1 MSRKPKV
8 ASALETHSSVEHIP
22 IAIGRGGDCIAALNL
37 GGKTSGSTMIDSFQI
52 GEQMA
57 QSIMKQ
63 VSEAI
68 VVMETVKKIPDYNA
82 CLCVEQAFQ
91 CAVMKTLDYD
101 PRTDDVHLC

>member
-8 ASALETHSSVEHIP
+8 ASALETHSSIDHIP
-22 IAIGRGGDCIAALNL
+22 ILNTRGGDCIANLNL
-37 GGKTSGSTMIDSFQI
+37 GGKSNGSTMIDSFYI

-57 QSIMKQ
+57 SSIMKQ

-82 CLCVEQAFQ
+82 CLTVEQAF
-91 CAVMKTLDYD
+91 
-101 PRTDDVHLC
+101 